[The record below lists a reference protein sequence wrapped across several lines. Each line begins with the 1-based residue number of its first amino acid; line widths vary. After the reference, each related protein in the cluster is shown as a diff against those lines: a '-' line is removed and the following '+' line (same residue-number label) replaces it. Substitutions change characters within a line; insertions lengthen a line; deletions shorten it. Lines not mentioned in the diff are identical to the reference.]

1 MAQIERYA
9 QAFEQEANE
18 LDQKVDIAFLSRI
31 SNRGKTLDYAGFVR
45 ENQDG
50 QAYLSFGKYK
60 GRLVSELLEENPG
73 YFQWIQNADFPLFTK
88 RVLNDLRLKA
98 KFGG

>member
-1 MAQIERYA
+1 M
-9 QAFEQEANE
+9 
-18 LDQKVDIAFLSRI
+18 
-31 SNRGKTLDYAGFVR
+31 R